1 MFSIRHIV
9 TCSVTYVT
17 FLRLQSCVVEKLL
30 ADAESYHDEI
40 LAAGRGGLFFSAL
53 NARSWLQRLLPDP

>member
-1 MFSIRHIV
+1 
-9 TCSVTYVT
+9 VTYVT